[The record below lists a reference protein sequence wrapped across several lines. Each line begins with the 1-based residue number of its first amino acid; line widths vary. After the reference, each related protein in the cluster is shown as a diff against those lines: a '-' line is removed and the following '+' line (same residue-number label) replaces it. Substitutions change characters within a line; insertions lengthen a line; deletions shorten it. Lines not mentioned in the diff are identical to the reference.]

1 MSDFINLRL
10 REVFAMFK
18 AKTNKKS
25 FFLSEGYPLL
35 TFALIVFGY
44 FTKLELYTIILN
56 TLLVCVAILQTKSI
70 KPFLFYVLTF
80 MYQMNPAHMPQK
92 PYHSDY
98 FYTGYPLYLMLGTA
112 AILVVCVIIFV
123 FRSHMLVGVNWHKL
137 PLLIPLIIFSV
148 SMLTNGLLYEGEN
161 LPDLLWGAGQVFV
174 YLILYLLLYLGLR
187 GEDGEELSKYFSYL
201 TILMSWILIL
211 EVGELFVFGNAI
223 EGGTII
229 RGRVVLGFGNCNI
242 VGAHAAMLI
251 PINFYGFIKG
261 KYPYLSLVTAVFIY
275 LVALASTSR
284 NAMLFGSVYFV
295 LFFAIAL
302 FYVLRGVD
310 KKTILKMFGG
320 FVVFAIA
327 FVAIFWDQ
335 LNIIIQLY
343 LNRGMGDSGRYSLWR
358 QCFDHFLNNPIFGRG
373 FYSLDIYTPNSF
385 DSFSFDLV
393 PDFAHNTVFELLG
406 ATGIVG
412 FIGYSIYRISTLVLA
427 FYRTSKER
435 LLLVMG
441 ASLIVMASLLDNY
454 IFQIFGPVYYTVA
467 MVIAGKIYER
477 EMEIWNKKDLP
488 KVHIKPLKVNL

>member
-123 FRSHMLVGVNWHKL
+123 FRSHMLVGVNWRKL

-174 YLILYLLLYLGLR
+174 YLILYLLFYLGLR

-211 EVGELFVFGNAI
+211 EVGELFVFGN
-223 EGGTII
+223 
-229 RGRVVLGFGNCNI
+229 
-242 VGAHAAMLI
+242 
-251 PINFYGFIKG
+251 
-261 KYPYLSLVTAVFIY
+261 
-275 LVALASTSR
+275 
-284 NAMLFGSVYFV
+284 
-295 LFFAIAL
+295 AIAL

-467 MVIAGKIYER
+467 LVIAGKIYER